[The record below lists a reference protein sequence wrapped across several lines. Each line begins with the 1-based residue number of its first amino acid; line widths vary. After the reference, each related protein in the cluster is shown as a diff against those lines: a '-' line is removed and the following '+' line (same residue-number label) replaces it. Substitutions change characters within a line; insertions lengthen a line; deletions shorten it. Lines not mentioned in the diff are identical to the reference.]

1 MPWDSYE
8 DVPGTPQDLKTGATW
23 HNWGQN
29 QSARPAQIF
38 HPESLGDL
46 RAIVKRAL
54 NEGKKVRVCGDGH
67 SWSGLVPTDDFMVF
81 VSKLDKVDVD
91 TTDPARPLV
100 RMESGA
106 TVRHVVAAMRSA
118 HVALPSNVVLG
129 TVQFGGLIATGC
141 HGSGRDQKTL
151 SDLVVSIEVVTG
163 KVDPGTGDVEVR
175 TFSVDDGTT
184 EEVMSAARLHLGL
197 FGIIYRMTLRAVP
210 EYNIQT
216 IDQKLPMPA
225 ALDAIRDAVGAF
237 DYTELFWF
245 PFNDKAWLK
254 TMTRTAA
261 PPTHD
266 EPVDGFRAW
275 LNLLDAKM
283 AQPGFELVVA
293 NPSLAKVWGPL
304 AFNLVPERQE
314 VESITDGLHYQK
326 AINKLRM
333 GNLEIA
339 FAVDEDFGNFKQ
351 AWTFVLD
358 LVDQYATRN
367 EYPMNMAMNA
377 RFIKGSDVLLSPSSG
392 NPQGAD
398 LYTCYIEIL
407 SYYRTPGWSAFEA
420 HVGDE
425 WMKLRNGRPHWAK
438 SYEGVPDIIART
450 RAAYGD
456 RIERFMAI
464 RASEKLD
471 PANTFVNPLLQKLF
485 LDA

>member
-1 MPWDSYE
+1 M
-8 DVPGTPQDLKTGATW
+8 
-23 HNWGQN
+23 
-29 QSARPAQIF
+29 
-38 HPESLGDL
+38 
-46 RAIVKRAL
+46 
-54 NEGKKVRVCGDGH
+54 
-67 SWSGLVPTDDFMVF
+67 
-81 VSKLDKVDVD
+81 
-91 TTDPARPLV
+91 
-100 RMESGA
+100 
-106 TVRHVVAAMRSA
+106 
-118 HVALPSNVVLG
+118 
-129 TVQFGGLIATGC
+129 
-141 HGSGRDQKTL
+141 
-151 SDLVVSIEVVTG
+151 
-163 KVDPGTGDVEVR
+163 
-175 TFSVDDGTT
+175 
-184 EEVMSAARLHLGL
+184 
-197 FGIIYRMTLRAVP
+197 
-210 EYNIQT
+210 
-216 IDQKLPMPA
+216 
-225 ALDAIRDAVGAF
+225 
-237 DYTELFWF
+237 
-245 PFNDKAWLK
+245 
-254 TMTRTAA
+254 
-261 PPTHD
+261 
-266 EPVDGFRAW
+266 
-275 LNLLDAKM
+275 
-283 AQPGFELVVA
+283 A

-333 GNLEIA
+333 GNLEVA

-456 RIERFMAI
+456 RIARFMAI

-485 LDA
+485 STRRGFDADMATRPDLCAALLVAMLTSACTAKVGRFVVKPSHTCAGTPW